1 MRRRD
6 FVKMTL
12 AGAAASPFTGRE
24 TAAPPEPPPGE
35 TRNALFRVTQIPA
48 NAFPAGAIKFL
59 FSRPVFC

>member
-12 AGAAASPFTGRE
+12 AGAAALPFTGCE